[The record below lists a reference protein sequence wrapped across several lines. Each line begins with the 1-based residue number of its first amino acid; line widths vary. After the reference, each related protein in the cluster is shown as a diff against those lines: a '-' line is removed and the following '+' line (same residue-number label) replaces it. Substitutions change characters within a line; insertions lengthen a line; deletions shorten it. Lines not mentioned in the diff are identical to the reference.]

1 MGAPAPR
8 RATAGDR
15 PRSGFGFTAFAVV
28 ARRLPGA
35 ARHSIRG
42 VWLYLETEVTKLAQ
56 GQWLSN
62 SGHGATRTDLGQ
74 YRSRRPENV
83 SYPKNTLLGRAG
95 QTAGPRLG
103 RLGLTGAPNRNG

>member
-1 MGAPAPR
+1 MGAPALAAPQP
-8 RATAGDR
+8 ATARERVRFHRLRRGGAAAAGGGSPLD
-15 PRSGFGFTAFAVV
+15 PRSLA
-28 ARRLPGA
+28 LPRDG
-35 ARHSIRG
+35 G
-42 VWLYLETEVTKLAQ
+42 DQTAQ

-95 QTAGPRLG
+95 QT
-103 RLGLTGAPNRNG
+103 TAPG